1 MYIVSES
8 RMQRLIT
15 FFFNLNFQFVFKHN
29 YLRYHCRFKSICKLD
44 LKFKRFLTTP
54 RHLCTQEKDV
64 YNLLQRQEEN
74 IPQKLQKNNFE
85 EKSVLRAF
93 NTLVSSSLRLFL
105 LHHILQ
111 HSATTTTRTQHII
124 VHNLVVYI
132 FQFMYIQYMQ
142 TIRRY
147 RV

>member
-1 MYIVSES
+1 MS
-8 RMQRLIT
+8 IT
-15 FFFNLNFQFVFKHN
+15 I
-29 YLRYHCRFKSICKLD
+29 YLKYYCRFKSICKLD
-44 LKFKRFLTTP
+44 LKSKRFLTTP

-111 HSATTTTRTQHII
+111 HSATTTTRRTQHII

-132 FQFMYIQYMQ
+132 LVHVH
-142 TIRRY
+142 TIY
-147 RV
+147 VYDKTMSCLSFLLLPKLCVV